1 MSRILFAGEEPVRS
15 APSRMLAGVLG
26 GLGFECHFARAF
38 WGVAATATW
47 LQEVRQAQAV
57 VVVMYSPPSA
67 SLLYKLAMAAAM
79 GRPILRWWVG
89 TDVLKCLQEKS
100 PRWRTRLLD
109 RLVSVNVAVAP
120 HLVGELSSAGIK
132 ARLIPSVLDNELGR
146 GLDRPCDAPKRS
158 LLVYLPSERHT
169 FFRQDIIRRAIK
181 ENEDIEFVVV
191 ADDDHSLSDLPNV
204 RSLGWVEDMQ
214 TVWPQVGGLLRITKH
229 DGLPRMVLECLLR
242 GKYAIYS
249 WPLPGCWLARTFDE
263 VQEKIDRFRNVT
275 TANDSGI
282 QAARRIC
289 TPDPSEAFANVIEN
303 TDQTG
308 ALLRRLCGMGATP
321 PLIVLMACQKLLGGF
336 STNP

>member
-1 MSRILFAGEEPVRS
+1 
-15 APSRMLAGVLG
+15 MLAGALG
-26 GLGFECHFARAF
+26 RLGFECHFARAF

-47 LQEVRQAQAV
+47 LREVRRARAV
-57 VVVMYSPPSA
+57 VVVMYSPPCA
-67 SLLYKLAMAAAM
+67 SLLYKLALAGAM
-79 GRPILRWWVG
+79 GRPVLRWWVG
-89 TDVLKCLQEKS
+89 TDVLNCLQEKL
-100 PRWRTRLLD
+100 PRWRTRMLD

-120 HLVGELSSAGIK
+120 HLVDELASVGIK
-132 ARLIPSVLDNELGR
+132 AQFIPSILDDESGR

-169 FFRQDIIRRAIK
+169 FFRQDIVRRAIE
-181 ENEDIEFVVV
+181 ENQDIEFVVV
-191 ADDDHSLSDLPNV
+191 ADDEHSLSDLPNV

-263 VQEKIDRFRNVT
+263 VQEKIGLFRNVT

-289 TPDPSEAFANVIEN
+289 TPDPNEAFANVIKN
-303 TDQTG
+303 TQRTG
-308 ALLRRLCGMGATP
+308 SLLRRLSGAGATASLIILARPVAATKSFSPGGHTGAP
-321 PLIVLMACQKLLGGF
+321 PPPRGRGG
-336 STNP
+336 